1 MKTTIRK
8 ENTGNAN
15 MRLEANNDPFR
26 EEIEH
31 YQSPRSDLCIHD
43 TAKIEEN
50 EELYDDIAL
59 WVDFT
64 ARQRDISEKR
74 DVNEDATKSIIN
86 FDKRSWN
93 RFTVNRKSRTSDSIE
108 TNRRSGANECEEI
121 EDSSEG
127 NGAAKRNTFKKLIS
141 RMENSLAKVSA
152 RGNPSSLPT
161 NKSSTVNNNS

>member
-1 MKTTIRK
+1 MKTTVRK
-8 ENTGNAN
+8 EITGNAN
-15 MRLEANNDPFR
+15 MGLEANNDPFR

-43 TAKIEEN
+43 TADQRN
-50 EELYDDIAL
+50 EILYDDIAL

-64 ARQRDISEKR
+64 ARQRDISGKR
-74 DVNEDATKSIIN
+74 DANEDATKSTIN
-86 FDKRSWN
+86 SDKRSWN
-93 RFTVNRKSRTSDSIE
+93 RFTVNRKSRASDSVE

-127 NGAAKRNTFKKLIS
+127 NGAAKRNTFQKLIS

-161 NKSSTVNNNS
+161 GKSSTVSNNS